1 MGASW
6 VQHGCNSG
14 KKTGKNF
21 SSESEGLNSKSQVW
35 AMRPYSPWSHSSTAR
50 PSKAAICQL
59 GPSPWSLR
67 KISSSVLR
75 NGHFVPL
82 ALCLGAFTYP
92 QLEFQNNAR
101 KAGRMLKRK
110 TAKTQYRLGIGQYQL
125 RNVAPRRTHQ
135 RYWPVLSVIKVEKG
149 WNKSHLWLDIAWQK
163 VGKHSQPVYQFSEV
177 SKRQHQD
184 FCKMCSICCSWS
196 VWFQL
201 FPEPVQV

>member
-1 MGASW
+1 MGATW
-6 VQHGCNSG
+6 VQQWKKNGKELLKWERRSKLKVSSVSYAALLSLVTQLDSSAFQGC
-14 KKTGKNF
+14 
-21 SSESEGLNSKSQVW
+21 
-35 AMRPYSPWSHSSTAR
+35 H
-50 PSKAAICQL
+50 CQL